1 MENNIEIKAVQSNE
15 LPILIQMA
23 RDTFIH
29 NYAHLNDPVYFQQYL
44 DQSFELTQFQA
55 EWADPHTL
63 FYWAIVD
70 GIHAGYCKFRT
81 EATIEGL
88 EEAGNQVLEIQR
100 IYVLDSHQKLGLGK
114 RMLEKAIEIAR
125 QKGYSWIWLG
135 VWKDNPKAI
144 AWYQSQGFEAFGE
157 HIFWMG
163 DDAQTDWLMRMRVWG
178 QLFG

>member
-15 LPILIQMA
+15 LPILIQIA

-44 DQSFELTQFQA
+44 DRSFELTQFQA

-81 EATIEGL
+81 EATVEGL

-144 AWYQSQGFEAFGE
+144 AWYQAQGFEAFGE

-163 DDAQTDWLMRMRVWG
+163 EDPQTDWLMRKKV
-178 QLFG
+178 

>member
-1 MENNIEIKAVQSNE
+1 MENNIEIKAVQSAE

-23 RDTFIH
+23 RSTFIS
-29 NYAHLNDPVYFQQYL
+29 NYAHLNNPVYFQQYL
-44 DQSFELTQFQA
+44 DRSFELPLFQA
-55 EWADPHTL
+55 QWADPHTL

-70 GIHAGYCKFRT
+70 GAHAGYCKFRT
-81 EATIEGL
+81 EAAVEGM
-88 EEAGNQVLEIQR
+88 EEAGNQILEIER

-114 RMLEKAIEIAR
+114 LMLEKAIEIAR
-125 QKGYSWIWLG
+125 QEGYSSIWLG

-163 DDAQTDWLMRMRVWG
+163 DDAQTDWLMRKRV
-178 QLFG
+178 

>member
-1 MENNIEIKAVQSNE
+1 MENNIEIKAVQSTE

-23 RDTFIH
+23 RSTFIS

-44 DQSFELTQFQA
+44 DRSFELPLFQA
-55 EWADPHTL
+55 QWADPHTL

-70 GIHAGYCKFRT
+70 GVHAGYCKFRT
-81 EATIEGL
+81 EAGVEGL
-88 EEAGNQVLEIQR
+88 EEAGNQILEIER

-114 RMLEKAIEIAR
+114 RMLEKAIDIAR
-125 QKGYSWIWLG
+125 QEGYSWIWLG

-163 DDAQTDWLMRMRVWG
+163 DDAQTDWLMRKRV
-178 QLFG
+178 